1 MKRIYFDN
9 AATTRVDPE
18 VLKAMLPYMDEKFGN
33 MASLHS
39 FGREA
44 EAAAEDARRSIS
56 KKVNGKEHRL
66 IFTSGGTES
75 NNFALK
81 GAAFAG
87 KGKGKHIITT
97 RIEHD
102 CILNSAKW
110 LSKNGFEVTYL
121 PVDREGF
128 VDPSALASAIR
139 KDTII
144 ASVIHANNE
153 IGTIEPIRELG
164 KVAHEKGVLFH
175 TDACQSFTKVP
186 IDLRKDNVDL
196 MTINAHKIY
205 GPKGVGG
212 LFVREGVRLDPLLAG
227 GGQEFGLR
235 SGTVNVA
242 GIAGFAKAVDIM
254 KDGHIRHMEKLRDM
268 MIKNVLGIEESWL
281 NGPAGGKRLCNNAH
295 FSFRHIEGESLVIH
309 LDLKGIAASTG
320 SACSSKSLEPSHVLM
335 AIGLKPEEAHGSVRF
350 SVGKDSTADDVSY
363 TVESLSEAVCTL
375 RKISPFK
382 SNRGRC

>member
-9 AATTRVDPE
+9 AATTRVDPQ
-18 VLKAMLPYMDEKFGN
+18 VVKAMLPYMEEDFGN

-39 FGREA
+39 FGRDA
-44 EAAAEDARRSIS
+44 EAAVEDARRALS

-66 IFTSGGTES
+66 VFTSGGTES

-87 KGKGKHIITT
+87 RGRGKHIITT

-110 LSKNGFEVTYL
+110 LEKNGFQVTYL

-164 KVAHEKGVLFH
+164 KVAHENGVLFH
-175 TDACQSFTKVP
+175 TDACQSFAKVP
-186 IDLRKDNVDL
+186 IDLKKDNVDL

-227 GGQEFGLR
+227 GGQEFGMR
-235 SGTVNVA
+235 SGTVNVP
-242 GIAGFAKAVDIM
+242 GIVGFAKAVDIM
-254 KDGHIRHMEKLRDM
+254 KDGHLKHMEKLRDM
-268 MIKNVLGIEESWL
+268 MIKGVLGIEESWL
-281 NGPAGGKRLCNNAH
+281 NGPMKERLCNNAH
-295 FSFRHIEGESLVIH
+295 FSFRHIEGESLIIH
-309 LDLKGIAASTG
+309 LDLKGIASSTG

-350 SVGKDSTADDVSY
+350 SLGKDNTADEVSF
-363 TVESLSEAVCTL
+363 TLESLEEAVTTL

-382 SNRGRC
+382 GNRGRC